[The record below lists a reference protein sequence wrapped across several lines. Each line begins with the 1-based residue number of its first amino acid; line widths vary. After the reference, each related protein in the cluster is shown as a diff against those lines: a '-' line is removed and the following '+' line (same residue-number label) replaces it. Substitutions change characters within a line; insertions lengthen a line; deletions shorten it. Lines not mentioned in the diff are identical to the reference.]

1 MRKRKPTGIGLGFYA
16 HSWVGEIVDG
26 GIVASAVKAG
36 PFWGTVRTDLK
47 FTVGA
52 IVAMIAPTPLGLGTF
67 AAGTTGML
75 VLLGVPIEAAFSATV
90 LMRGM
95 TFWLPMLP
103 GVLIARRELNHMA
116 FRSPRVSTDTAE
128 DRGPANRQAR
138 ND

>member
-1 MRKRKPTGIGLGFYA
+1 MLILATLLCQVAIIVLDSATLWLIFRAIGAPAEF
-16 HSWVGEIVDG
+16 WVAFSG
-26 GIVASAVKAG
+26 
-36 PFWGTVRTDLK
+36 